1 MKHDKKSVDLAEQL
15 LQQKS
20 SVTNTVIQSALQKLE
35 AKKSEEQERQ
45 VIQNMERIQKDV
57 NRAVEVLR
65 TARKTEAAA
74 KVYLNAVA
82 AAQQQFLKDADM
94 EQYLATI
101 QVAGHSFNINGW

>member
-20 SVTNTVIQSALQKLE
+20 SVTNTVIQNALQKLE

-45 VIQNMERIQKDV
+45 VIQNMERIQTEV
-57 NRAVEVLR
+57 NDAVETLR
-65 TARKTEAAA
+65 RIRKMEANA
-74 KVYLNAVA
+74 KLYLNAVA

-94 EQYLATI
+94 NAYH
-101 QVAGHSFNINGW
+101 HSVRTARTLYNASTW